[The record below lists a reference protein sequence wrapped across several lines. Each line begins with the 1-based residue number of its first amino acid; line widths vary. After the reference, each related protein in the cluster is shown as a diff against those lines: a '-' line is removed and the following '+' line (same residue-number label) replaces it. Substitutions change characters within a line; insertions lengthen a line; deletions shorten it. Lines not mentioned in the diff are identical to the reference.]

1 MDFIERIFGIDPDGG
16 TGWLELALL
25 AMVLAGAVAVSV
37 RAVRRSAR
45 K

>member
-16 TGWLELALL
+16 TGLLELALL
-25 AMVLAGAVAVSV
+25 ATVLAAAVAVSV